1 MAIDERSTTEKIYL
15 AGGCFWCTE
24 AVFSRVRGVQS
35 VTSGYA
41 NGHVAQ
47 PSYEAVCSGTT
58 GHAECIEL
66 VFDPGVLPLA
76 QVLQIFFATH
86 DPTTPNRQGNDVGTQ
101 YRSGIYT
108 TSAEQLAA
116 VRAFVQQ
123 LADSGQFGA
132 PVVTEVALLT
142 QFWPAEIYHQEYFE
156 NNPRQPY
163 CQYVVSPKVDKLET
177 RFANWL
183 K

>member
-66 VFDPGVLPLA
+66 VFDPAVLPLA

-86 DPTTPNRQGNDVGTQ
+86 DPTTLNRQGNDVGTQ

-108 TSAEQLAA
+108 TSTEQLAA
-116 VRAFVQQ
+116 ARAFVQQ

-132 PVVTEVALLT
+132 PVVTEVAPLT

-177 RFANWL
+177 RFASWL

>member
-1 MAIDERSTTEKIYL
+1 MSDINSLSQETIVL

-76 QVLQIFFATH
+76 QALQIFFATH

-116 VRAFVQQ
+116 ARAFVQQ

-132 PVVTEVALLT
+132 PVVTEVAPLT
-142 QFWPAEIYHQEYFE
+142 QFWPAEIYHQEYFD

-177 RFANWL
+177 RFLDWL

>member
-108 TSAEQLAA
+108 TCAEQLAA